1 MRTFIAVNLT
11 DDIRQALSRTQ
22 EALKEKGAD
31 VSWVKPENLHI
42 TLKFLGE
49 VEETRLQ
56 ELRETIA
63 SSLRGTTPFRLTLE
77 GLGVFPNLR
86 APRVVWA
93 GAKEGAAELAA
104 LQARIEEGLCRIGFP
119 REERLFIPHLTLG
132 RVRSLRGREALVEGI
147 SKATSAAFG
156 EMVLESVELM
166 KSQLH
171 PSGSTYTV
179 LESFSLKG
187 AESRAWR
194 VEEQGKGAQ
203 RD

>member
-11 DDIRQALSRTQ
+11 DNIRQALSRTQ
-22 EALKEKGAD
+22 EALKGEGTD

-49 VEETRLQ
+49 VEEARLP

-63 SSLRGTTPFRLTLE
+63 SFLRDAAPFRLTFE
-77 GLGVFPNLR
+77 GLGAFPTLR
-86 APRVVWA
+86 APRVIWA

-104 LQARIEEGLCRIGFP
+104 LQAKIEEGLWRIGFP
-119 REERLFIPHLTLG
+119 KEERSFTPHLTLG
-132 RVRSLRGREALVEGI
+132 RVRSLRRREALVEGI

-156 EMVLESVELM
+156 GMVLERVELM

-171 PSGSTYTV
+171 PAGSIYTV
-179 LESFSLKG
+179 LESFPLKG
-187 AESRAWR
+187 VES
-194 VEEQGKGAQ
+194 
-203 RD
+203 